1 MPFYLQQASYTA
13 EAWAAL
19 MENPSDPM
27 SRIQSVAAELGGKVV
42 GFWYAFGEYDVVGI
56 GEYPDNVSIAAASMV
71 FSAGGATKAIKTTPL
86 MTIEEGLEAMKRAA
100 ETQYHPPGG

>member
-13 EAWAAL
+13 EAWAA
-19 MENPSDPM
+19 MMKNSTDPM
-27 SRIQSVAAELGGKVV
+27 SRIQSVAEGLGGKVV

-71 FSAGGATKAIKTTPL
+71 FSAGGAVKAMKTTPL
-86 MTIEEGLEAMKRAA
+86 MTIEEGLESMKRAGGTNYQA
-100 ETQYHPPGG
+100 PGG